1 MDVRP
6 LEAVLTEVGKAFR
19 LCRFYPA
26 THPSVQQSLAA
37 LAGALP
43 ALARVGP
50 AELRIGTSG
59 FLMGGSPIAAKN
71 PQLQEMA
78 GILYAQGNRTLH
90 LEPGL
95 TADEVATFIRAIGSG
110 TERAMQ
116 AVGGRASYEL
126 LPHIRLGR
134 TAHRSLA
141 ATPSPATPGASQEA
155 RTTGAFRPDAMP
167 ADMETRRLTASLE
180 RGGPEAGTQ
189 IARLTALLPE
199 LADRRDYRTIAPALR
214 VLGRYAHG
222 TDPGLAASARLILE
236 AGVTPAV
243 VTGLVLSVIDAAL
256 PAEER
261 DIAVQA
267 LGALGARAIPSV
279 ADAYLGASEEGRE
292 MLAAVVRRA
301 GAAGAAP
308 LLDRANPEAEP
319 DLARAWARL
328 LAATGSPEAAM
339 MLGAFAQHEDPTVR
353 VAAVEGLM
361 RIQDP
366 EAVRVALTALRDGE
380 PAVRSAAARG
390 FAWLGDPSLVPI
402 LIARLQ
408 EEEHDEVMIA
418 LIASVGE
425 LRDSRAVDVLDAI
438 ADGVSG
444 VFQRHPAPVRAAAI
458 RALGVIGTDEARD
471 IVAGYREHRVRE
483 IRLAAQAALK

>member
-1 MDVRP
+1 MDAGPV
-6 LEAVLTEVGKAFR
+6 EAVLTEVGKAFR

-37 LAGALP
+37 LSASLPGLARAGAT
-43 ALARVGP
+43 
-50 AELRIGTSG
+50 ELRIGTAG
-59 FLMGGSPIAAKN
+59 FLLGTTPVAARN

-78 GILYAQGNRTLH
+78 GILYAQGNRTLR

-95 TADEVATFIRAIGSG
+95 TADEVATFLRAIGSG
-110 TERAMQ
+110 AERAMQ
-116 AVGGRASYEL
+116 AVGGQAVFEQ
-126 LPHIRLGR
+126 LPHIRLER
-134 TAHRSLA
+134 TARRSLVTA
-141 ATPSPATPGASQEA
+141 APATPGASQEA

-167 ADMETRRLTASLE
+167 ADMEARRLTVDLE
-180 RGGPEAGTQ
+180 HGGPEAGTW
-189 IARLTALLPE
+189 IARLSVLLPE
-199 LADRRDYRTIAPALR
+199 LAERRDYRTIAPALR

-222 TDPGLAASARLILE
+222 TDASLAASARLVLE
-236 AGVTPAV
+236 SSVTSAAV
-243 VTGLVLSVIDAAL
+243 SGLVLSVIDGDQ
-256 PAEER
+256 PADER
-261 DIAVQA
+261 DLAVQA
-267 LGALGARAIPSV
+267 LGVLGARAIPAV
-279 ADAYLGASEEGRE
+279 ADAYLGADEDGRE

-301 GAAGAAP
+301 GAAAVLP
-308 LLDRANPEAEP
+308 LLDRANPEAKP

-339 MLGAFAQHEDPTVR
+339 MLGAFAQHEDATVR
-353 VAAVEGLM
+353 VAAVEGLV

-380 PAVRSAAARG
+380 PLVRSAAARG

-402 LIARLQ
+402 LIARL
-408 EEEHDEVMIA
+408 EEEEDDEVMIA
-418 LIASVGE
+418 LIVSVGE
-425 LRDSRAVDVLDAI
+425 LRDERAIDVLDAI

-458 RALGVIGTDEARD
+458 RALGIIGTDEARD